1 MRLAGLLL
9 TLLATLVSG
18 CETMARLPAVDTVS
32 PTAALPVPAEGSII
46 ANGAIFQGN
55 RYRPMFEDH
64 RARIVGDTVTVNITE
79 KVSAVQ
85 TSTSTVDRAGS
96 LTAGI
101 SALPVLR
108 TNALTR
114 ATASGSD
121 TNSFSGKGTTQNSND
136 FSGTVTATV
145 VQVLSNGHLVVSAEK
160 QVGVNANVD
169 VLRFSGQVDPRSIA
183 PGNVVQSSQ
192 IANVR
197 IEQRGRGQQAEA
209 HQGDACRRPAAGGGE
224 RRGHEQPQQAVGEK
238 VERLVRGRVGP
249 QQILGLGIVRGE
261 HKYDRVGDREAG
273 ERQPEPPPGVG
284 RGSEHR

>member
-1 MRLAGLLL
+1 MSAQNPSTIAASQPLRLAGLLL
-9 TLLATLVSG
+9 TLATLVSG
-18 CETMARLPAVDTVS
+18 CETLARLPAVDTVS

-85 TSTSTVDRAGS
+85 TSTSTVDRAGN

-101 SALPVLR
+101 SALPFLR

-160 QVGVNANVD
+160 QIGVNANVD

-209 HQGDACRRPAAGGGE
+209 QSMGWMA
-224 RRGHEQPQQAVGEK
+224 
-238 VERLVRGRVGP
+238 RLFQSVMP
-249 QQILGLGIVRGE
+249 F
-261 HKYDRVGDREAG
+261 
-273 ERQPEPPPGVG
+273 
-284 RGSEHR
+284 